1 MAHST
6 ALRTMTEEALAHR
19 ETESA
24 RWIGIARRVLEPEE
38 RVLACVGGSTR
49 SESEPVLVVTDR
61 RVLVA
66 EERLFGR
73 WRARAELT
81 AADVLGADVVPTR
94 LAQSVRVHGRNGQVV
109 ELRTAEKVFAQRLV
123 DLVNRLVADGR
134 ARR

>member
-1 MAHST
+1 M
-6 ALRTMTEEALAHR
+6 
-19 ETESA
+19 
-24 RWIGIARRVLEPEE
+24 
-38 RVLACVGGSTR
+38 
-49 SESEPVLVVTDR
+49 
-61 RVLVA
+61 LVA

-109 ELRTAEKVFAQRLV
+109 ELRTGEKDFAQRLV